1 MPSPD
6 QPTLSLPRICAS
18 AIATYSN
25 VEASG
30 PAARPL
36 DFPSPIVHRGRRVSV
51 KGLDCYTGEI
61 RKINNVIVRERDF
74 SGKSST
80 ANATDT
86 ESVGYHIVK
95 KLSESAYGSIRLCV
109 IMKQRHVYHCAKTQ
123 LASTRRVEGGDSLG
137 MIHEEDHFSCEN
149 TVRRK
154 FFGVS

>member
-6 QPTLSLPRICAS
+6 QPTLSLPRICPS

-36 DFPSPIVHRGRRVSV
+36 DFPSPIVHRGRRVSE

-61 RKINNVIVRERDF
+61 QKINNVIVRERDF
-74 SGKSST
+74 SGKPS
-80 ANATDT
+80 TDT
-86 ESVGYHIVK
+86 ESVGYRIVK

-109 IMKQRHVYHCAKTQ
+109 IMKQRQ
-123 LASTRRVEGGDSLG
+123 SRLRS
-137 MIHEEDHFSCEN
+137 
-149 TVRRK
+149 
-154 FFGVS
+154 